1 MLTAQHILALMLM
14 LIPPGKSIYSQTRV
28 TIEDVAACDDPS
40 ILCRAPR
47 YSERRGGWYRPET
60 YAEGLERYWT
70 IAQALHTSTEG
81 KPHLTRLS
89 LSVVFNE
96 SGFRKDV
103 HDGSSISDDYRKD
116 GTAIETGRGD
126 KGASWCLGQ
135 FNLGQTSDV
144 GRELVGAGAE
154 ATSRCTDK
162 IAKELARSWGY
173 CRRYAQADEQ
183 CAFAVYGGR
192 ATLRDD
198 KSILAR
204 ARTYWR
210 LKMAGEREL
219 AGDLRTWVM
228 LGPDKEGEHEDL
240 GTQVLSAAAFAVD

>member
-14 LIPPGKSIYSQTRV
+14 LIPPGKSIYSQTQV
-28 TIEDVAACDDPS
+28 AEDSPPACADPS

-47 YSERRGGWYRPET
+47 YSERRDGWYRPET

-70 IAQALHTSTEG
+70 IAQALHASTEG

-89 LSVVFNE
+89 LAVMFNE

-103 HDGSSISDDYRKD
+103 HDGVSIEDKSRKD
-116 GTAIETGRGD
+116 GTPIETGRGD
-126 KGASWCLGQ
+126 MGASWCLGQ
-135 FNLGQTSDV
+135 FNLGATSEK
-144 GRELVGAGAE
+144 GRMLIGTSAE

-162 IAKELARSWGY
+162 IAKELTRSWGY

-183 CAFAVYGGR
+183 CTFAVYGGS
-192 ATLRDD
+192 AALRDE
-198 KSILAR
+198 KSILDR
-204 ARTYWR
+204 ARTYWK

-219 AGDLRTWVM
+219 ASDLRTWVM
-228 LGPDKEGEHEDL
+228 LGAEKEDDHEDL
-240 GTQVLSAAAFAVD
+240 GTQVLSAAAIAVD